1 MSHAQTLTGVFMKR
15 FNMKELLTKYTTFVT
30 FVVLVF
36 LLIVLTRGQALS
48 WASLKTLIIAESVRA
63 FASLGVG
70 MIIITKGIDLSIGY
84 VVCLCA
90 SVAASF
96 AQISTYESA
105 LYFGH
110 SFPLFVP
117 IVAGILAG
125 GLFGA
130 FNGTL
135 VAYGKLP
142 PFIATLGTMS
152 IARGIQ
158 LIYTKAAVVGSLEN
172 KFKALAQNSI
182 GPSFLSFPFLGIYVV
197 IITIIIW
204 VLLRHTKQGTNFYAI
219 GGNAQAARVSGINV
233 ERDLL
238 CVYLYAGLLYGA
250 AGVLL
255 AGRLGLANALTANG
269 MELDAIAA
277 VTVGGVSQNGG
288 VGTVSGM
295 IIGVFTMG
303 LINYGMS
310 FLSIDSYYQL
320 LVKGTIIITAV
331 YFDMKKY
338 AKRA

>member
-1 MSHAQTLTGVFMKR
+1 MKE
-15 FNMKELLTKYTTFVT
+15 FKPKELLSKYTTFAT
-30 FVVLVF
+30 FVFLVF
-36 LLIVLTRGQALS
+36 VLGILTKGQALTWDS
-48 WASLKTLIIAESVRA
+48 VKTLIIAEAVRA

-84 VVCLCA
+84 VVCLTA

-96 AQISTYESA
+96 AQDPA
-105 LYFGH
+105 LPTAIYPGV
-110 SFPLFVP
+110 SFPLIVP
-117 IVAGILAG
+117 ILAGILAG
-125 GLFGA
+125 GVFGL
-130 FNGTL
+130 FNGLL

-142 PFIATLGTMS
+142 PFIATLGTMV

-158 LIYTKAAVVGSLEN
+158 LIYTKAAIVSSLTPA
-172 KFKALAQNSI
+172 FKAIAQTSI
-182 GPSFLSFPFLGIYVV
+182 GPKVFQIPLLGIYVAF
-197 IITIIIW
+197 ITVVIW

-219 GGNAQAARVSGINV
+219 GGNAQAARVAGINV
-233 ERDLL
+233 ERDLV
-238 CVYLYAGLLYGA
+238 CVYLYAGLLYGC

-255 AGRLGLANALTANG
+255 ASRLALANALTANG

-295 IIGVFTMG
+295 IVGIFTMG

-310 FLSIDSYYQL
+310 FLAIESYYQY
-320 LVKGTIIITAV
+320 LVKGGIIIVAV
-331 YFDMKKY
+331 FFDMRKY

>member
-1 MSHAQTLTGVFMKR
+1 MNKIKT
-15 FNMKELLTKYTTFVT
+15 KEFFSRYTTFVT

-36 LLIVLTRGQALS
+36 VLAVLTRGRALTWDS
-48 WASLKTLIIAESVRA
+48 IKTLIIAEAVRA
-63 FASLGVG
+63 FVSLGVG

-84 VVCLCA
+84 VVCLTA

-96 AQISTYESA
+96 AQDPTLQTAIYPGA
-105 LYFGH
+105 

-117 IVAGILAG
+117 VLAGLVAGGIF
-125 GLFGA
+125 GLF
-130 FNGTL
+130 NGVL

-142 PFIATLGTMS
+142 PFIATLGTMV
-152 IARGIQ
+152 IARGVQ
-158 LIYTKAAVVGSLEN
+158 LIYTKAAIVSSLTAP
-172 KFKALAQNSI
+172 FKAIAQTSF
-182 GPSFLSFPFLGIYVV
+182 GPSFFQIPLLAIYVV
-197 IITIIIW
+197 IITFIVW

-233 ERDLL
+233 ERDLV
-238 CVYLYAGLLYGA
+238 CVYFYAGLLYGC

-255 AGRLGLANALTANG
+255 ASRLALANALTANG

-295 IIGVFTMG
+295 IIGIFTMG

-310 FLSIDSYYQL
+310 FMAIDSYYQY
-320 LVKGTIIITAV
+320 LVKGAIIIIAV
-331 YFDMKKY
+331 FFDMKKY

>member
-1 MSHAQTLTGVFMKR
+1 MKLTNIKA
-15 FNMKELLTKYTTFVT
+15 LLSKYTTFVT

-36 LLIVLTRGQALS
+36 LLSILTKGQVLS
-48 WASLKTLIIAESVRA
+48 WPSAKTLIIAEAVRA
-63 FASLGVG
+63 FAALGVG

-96 AQISTYESA
+96 AQIPTYESA

-110 SFPLFVP
+110 SFPLFMP
-117 IVAGILAG
+117 IIAGIIAG
-125 GLFGA
+125 GLFGL
-130 FNGTL
+130 FNGVL

-152 IARGIQ
+152 IARGFQ
-158 LIYTKAAVVGSLEN
+158 LIYTKAAVVGSLTGE
-172 KFKALAQNSI
+172 FKSIAQNSI
-182 GPSFLSFPFLGIYVV
+182 GGIFPYLGIYVV
-197 IITIIIW
+197 VITILVWI
-204 VLLRHTKQGTNFYAI
+204 LLKHTKLGTNFYAI

-233 ERDLL
+233 ERNLL
-238 CVYLYAGLLYGA
+238 CVYFYAGLLYGC

-277 VTVGGVSQNGG
+277 VTVGGVSQSGG
-288 VGTVSGM
+288 VGTVGGM

-320 LVKGTIIITAV
+320 LVKGAIIIAAV
-331 YFDMKKY
+331 FFDMKKY

>member
-1 MSHAQTLTGVFMKR
+1 MERIKAKKILSD
-15 FNMKELLTKYTTFVT
+15 YTTLVT

-36 LLIVLTRGQALS
+36 ILAILTRGQALTWPS
-48 WASLKTLIIAESVRA
+48 IKTLIIAESVRA
-63 FASLGVG
+63 FAALGVG

-96 AQISTYESA
+96 AQIPTYESA

-117 IVAGILAG
+117 IIAGILAG
-125 GLFGA
+125 GIFGA
-130 FNGTL
+130 FNGVL

-158 LIYTKAAVVGSLEN
+158 LIYTRAAIVGSLN
-172 KFKALAQNSI
+172 ANFKTLAQSSI
-182 GPSFLSFPFLGIYVV
+182 GPSIFSIPFLGIYVLL
-197 IITIIIW
+197 ITIIIW
-204 VLLRHTKQGTNFYAI
+204 VLLKHTKQGTNFYAI

-238 CVYLYAGLLYGA
+238 CVYLYAGLLYGC
-250 AGVLL
+250 AGVLQ

-288 VGTVSGM
+288 VGTVGGM

-320 LVKGTIIITAV
+320 LVKGSIIIVAV
-331 YFDMKKY
+331 FFDMKKY